1 MKALFVAV
9 LLFLITLPGFAQV
22 QKDLDHIGPFQEGY
36 AAVQKQDA
44 WGFINEEG
52 ELVVDYRNDLI
63 RNSSIS
69 QKVDLGVASQR
80 YPVFKE
86 GRSIIR
92 QIKNDIPYYGY
103 IDTSGK
109 TVIEPQFLN
118 VSSFSN
124 GKALALKVDEE
135 ELGKNTVLGKRV
147 VSYKYDVVLIDDQG
161 EVLEYLAGPFPVSV
175 SRQKL
180 RTPPEIAAKRI
191 SENLVAVKG
200 TDNRW
205 MIFRL

>member
-22 QKDLDHIGPFQEGY
+22 QKDLEHIGPFQEGY